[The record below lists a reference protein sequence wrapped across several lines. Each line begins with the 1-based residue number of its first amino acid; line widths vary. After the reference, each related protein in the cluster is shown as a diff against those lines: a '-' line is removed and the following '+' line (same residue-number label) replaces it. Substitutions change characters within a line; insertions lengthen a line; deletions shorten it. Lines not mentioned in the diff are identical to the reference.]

1 MNQTRKQKSTMPMP
15 NAAICIL
22 TVSSP
27 SPLRSRMPMLLR
39 SSPTVSI
46 SKLTR
51 FKMRREK
58 KYSTQLAV
66 NRITNGAAG

>member
-1 MNQTRKQKSTMPMP
+1 
-15 NAAICIL
+15 
-22 TVSSP
+22 
-27 SPLRSRMPMLLR
+27 MLLR